1 LGFNL
6 TPTLSGCRIYDCIR
20 VRDLKHCNVG
30 NFTVCLLV
38 ISTILLATSCGTT
51 PTNRF
56 AIKVAKAKLWNEAAF
71 RWQQVIDQEP
81 KAAFAYNNLGVA
93 YEAGGKIEQ
102 ALTAYQQAVEIEPEN
117 KHYRYN
123 YRRCRSIQKNR
134 SNQALEDLDQTQ
146 AEETDSIGETQ
157 E

>member
-1 LGFNL
+1 M
-6 TPTLSGCRIYDCIR
+6 
-20 VRDLKHCNVG
+20 KHCNFG
-30 NFTVCLLV
+30 NFPGCLLV
-38 ISTILLATSCGTT
+38 IFTILFATSCGTT

-81 KAAFAYNNLGVA
+81 EVAFAYNNLGVA